1 MDEVTTTRHRV
12 LVKRLSQREVARRLG
27 MSRKTVRRYVEG
39 APVGERRP
47 APRDAPKLAAVR
59 DRLESLLRESPRWT
73 AGKQRLTATQLWRM
87 VWAEGH
93 AVGLTLVKR

>member
-1 MDEVTTTRHRV
+1 V

-27 MSRKTVRRYVEG
+27 VSRNTVRRYVEG
-39 APVGERRP
+39 APVGARRP
-47 APRDAPKLAAVR
+47 TSRDAPKLGAVR

-87 VWAEGH
+87 VRAEGH
-93 AVGLTLVKR
+93 VVGLTLVKRYVREWRRQR